1 MAAESPHAWE
11 KIAEDAS
18 HEEDPAKVL
27 ELCRKLTDAIDQEID
42 EEKKAKQSQA
52 RKSPARKSPDESS
65 KDELP
70 KTAT

>member
-1 MAAESPHAWE
+1 MATESPHAWE

-42 EEKKAKQSQA
+42 EEKKAKPSQ
-52 RKSPARKSPDESS
+52 ARKSPDESS
-65 KDELP
+65 QDELP
-70 KTAT
+70 KTGT